1 MEMAAAARRKNCNA
15 LKETAMKQQQ
25 PSIYHTLVLVTD
37 QFACERIIKAAR
49 VIADLSKTNLLVL
62 SVMRDGVCTNPA
74 ALELSLI
81 HISPG
86 RLYL

>member
-1 MEMAAAARRKNCNA
+1 
-15 LKETAMKQQQ
+15 MKQQQ

-74 ALELSLI
+74 A
-81 HISPG
+81 
-86 RLYL
+86 